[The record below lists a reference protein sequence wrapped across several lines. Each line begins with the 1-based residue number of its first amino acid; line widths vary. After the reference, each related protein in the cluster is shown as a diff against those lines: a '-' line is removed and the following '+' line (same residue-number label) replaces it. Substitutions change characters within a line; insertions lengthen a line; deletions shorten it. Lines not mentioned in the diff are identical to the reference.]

1 MSLHSETKAAR
12 MNRRDQISMTPEE
25 MRVFLDEQR
34 TAAIATIGR
43 DGFPHVIAMWYVPT
57 EDALAFWTY
66 AKSQKA
72 VNLRRDPRLT
82 CLVEAGDTYDQLRG
96 VQIKGQAQII
106 EERAEVQRWG
116 EAIWARYA
124 SNASDA
130 HGEPSEAMRQV
141 IAAQAAKR
149 IVVVVQSVEIASWD
163 HRKLGG
169 TY

>member
-1 MSLHSETKAAR
+1 
-12 MNRRDQISMTPEE
+12 MNRRDQISMSAEE
-25 MRVFLDEQR
+25 IRAFLEEQR

-43 DGFPHVIAMWYVPT
+43 DGFPHVVAMWYVPT

-72 VNLRRDPRLT
+72 INLRRDSRLT

-96 VQIKGQAQII
+96 VQIKGRAEIVV
-106 EERAEVQRWG
+106 ERAEVQRWG

-124 SNASDA
+124 P
-130 HGEPSEAMRQV
+130 GEPNDAMRQM

-149 IVVVVQSVEIASWD
+149 IVVVVRPVEIASWD
-163 HRKLGG
+163 HRKLGSA
-169 TY
+169 Y